1 MTSAS
6 HAKERPEN
14 MPMGKERHPA
24 LSVLKLA
31 FLTLQSVGEEYICE
45 TSPQLAWNVEN
56 NRILGDFRTLVN
68 V

>member
-1 MTSAS
+1 
-6 HAKERPEN
+6 
-14 MPMGKERHPA
+14 MPMGKERYPA
-24 LSVLKLA
+24 LSVLKLV
-31 FLTLQSVGEEYICE
+31 FLTLQSLGEEYICE